1 MGAGA
6 STAIPDQFTEDQI
19 KVIVGD
25 KFDQSIYDKLK
36 DENGCV
42 SKTQFLIACGIMPD
56 YETEAESVFNKY
68 CHNGDMDSNSFNHIC
83 LDLKILNK
91 QFPKN
96 EADAIFSNARNAHGK
111 VTWTVFRSE
120 IVPQVAE
127 KKQRTVESLIKKLAA
142 AEDPRFYEAAPPIGG
157 FRRPVPAPA
166 AFKND
171 LDHADQEQHNA
182 ALKLQNAH
190 RSKIAQKQ
198 VQELKEVRYM
208 CYVACNGFVSHVSQL
223 CF

>member
-6 STAIPDQFTEDQI
+6 STAIPDVFTEEQI
-19 KVIVGD
+19 KVIVGE
-25 KFDQSIYDKLK
+25 KFDQAIYDKLK

-68 CHNGDMDSNSFNHIC
+68 CHNGEMDTTSFSHIC

-91 QFPKN
+91 QFPKQ
-96 EADAIFSNARNAHGK
+96 EADAIFNDAKNAHGGK

-120 IVPQVAE
+120 IVPKVAE
-127 KKQRTVESLIKKLAA
+127 KKERTVDSLIKKLAA

-171 LDHADQEQHNA
+171 LENADEEQHNA
-182 ALKLQNAH
+182 ALKLQNVH

-198 VQELKEVRYM
+198 VQELKEVCFAPIFM
-208 CYVACNGFVSHVSQL
+208 PHVYVCVF
-223 CF
+223 